1 MPSYFCALRA
11 YFLCHFYVINLIPSV
26 IFHFSNE
33 EDEQILRLRVVI
45 KNNVKYVEAL
55 TWTECLTDLQ
65 RFCQQ
70 MVVFFCFFF
79 PFFLESARR
88 IFNLSDEI
96 YLLGWGDFWCWNS
109 VVTNLPEPTV
119 ASQSS
124 PSYLLSW
131 TLTGYSYQKSFSS
144 GY

>member
-55 TWTECLTDLQ
+55 TCTECLTDLP

-79 PFFLESARR
+79 LFS
-88 IFNLSDEI
+88 LSQLGEFSI
-96 YLLGWGDFWCWNS
+96 YQMKFICWTEGIS
-109 VVTNLPEPTV
+109 DAETV
-119 ASQSS
+119 
-124 PSYLLSW
+124 W
-131 TLTGYSYQKSFSS
+131 
-144 GY
+144 